1 MHFTQST
8 HFFFPVLEEK
18 LEKLRVENKVGSL
31 TELIKDLHI
40 YPDFHGN
47 AMFSFFL
54 IAMRK
59 LNVKLS
65 DFFFSQE
72 TGLQS
77 QILGCKGPLLVFHS

>member
-1 MHFTQST
+1 MCISHNRLT
-8 HFFFPVLEEK
+8 FFFLVLEEK

-47 AMFSFFL
+47 AMFSFFDCNEKVE
-54 IAMRK
+54 RQTFG
-59 LNVKLS
+59 
-65 DFFFSQE
+65 FFFSQE